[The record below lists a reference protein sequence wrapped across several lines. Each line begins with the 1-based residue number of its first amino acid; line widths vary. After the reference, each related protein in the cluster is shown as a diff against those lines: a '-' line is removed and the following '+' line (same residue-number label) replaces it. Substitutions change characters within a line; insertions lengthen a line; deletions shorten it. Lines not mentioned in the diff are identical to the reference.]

1 MKVPCFRC
9 DTTTELDVNFE
20 VISFACPNCVAVYNN
35 SNRAGLK
42 WSRNLERY
50 DFADKLEIGQQGVFN
65 NQTYT
70 VTGILIKEHEG
81 FDWAE
86 YSLQGTEPDS
96 YIYLSE
102 ADGHW
107 IILEEIEFDQMV
119 GNHPSTIKHEDTT
132 FDLYEY
138 NYPKLVPTKGCFD
151 YEILQKSQLIE
162 YINPPLLLSIE
173 KTGKVETTFLG
184 KHIAKS
190 TIKKAFELSTLPT
203 KRGTGLVQPFLF
215 NIGNLAITFCVVAL
229 MMLVTSWYLNKD
241 QLENKVL
248 DTRLVINQ
256 LNNKEFTSP
265 SFELKG
271 SAAPMSISL
280 YSPVSNSWASVQLA
294 LINETTGDE
303 VYANKD
309 IEYYS
314 GYTDGESWTEGS
326 NSEKFN
332 LCGVPAGKYHFVI
345 TPSKAM
351 EDLYTEYIDVKAT
364 WRAPSNWNVWFI
376 SILMAVITIG
386 LYYLEKNFEIK
397 RWSDSRFSPYDT
409 D

>member
-138 NYPKLVPTKGCFD
+138 NYPKLVAAKGCFD

-162 YINPPLLLSIE
+162 YINPPLVLSIE

-190 TIKKAFELSTLPT
+190 AIKKAFGLSILPT